1 MVLPVFDNALLLL
14 LATIAVAGVARGLS
28 GFGTGMI
35 VAPIAAALYD
45 PVTAVVVLVII
56 DTLPVV
62 PVSLPALKVA
72 HWREVLP
79 VLTGLVLFVPAGVYV
94 LKHGD
99 PELLRW
105 LICTAILAG
114 ALALWRGWRYRG
126 PRSLPVSLSVGGLAG
141 TLSGIAS
148 IPGPPILVYWLA
160 SALPAA
166 IIRANLL
173 TLFFLSEFSSIAN
186 LWAAGLFEQPRVMLG
201 IVAAPVYFGG
211 LLAGWAL
218 YGLSSEAIYRRVTF
232 MLIVGS
238 ALVATPITGDALN
251 SLVAEAAE

>member
-1 MVLPVFDNALLLL
+1 MVLPAFDNALLLL
-14 LATIAVAGVARGLS
+14 LATIAVAGIARGLS
-28 GFGTGMI
+28 GFGSGMI

-45 PVTAVVVLVII
+45 PVTAVVILVII
-56 DTLPVV
+56 DTLPIV

-79 VLTGLVLFVPAGVYV
+79 VLAGLILFVPLGVYV

-99 PELLRW
+99 PDVLRW

-126 PRSLPVSLSVGGLAG
+126 PRSLPISLSVGGLAG
-141 TLSGIAS
+141 VLSGIAS

-166 IIRANLL
+166 IVRANLL
-173 TLFFLSEFSSIAN
+173 ALFFLSEFNSIAN
-186 LWAAGLFEQPRVMLG
+186 LWAAGLFEQPRVILG

-211 LLAGWAL
+211 LLTGWAL

-232 MLIVGS
+232 LLIVGS
-238 ALVATPITGDALN
+238 ALVATPMTSDALN
-251 SLVAEAAE
+251 SLVAGAAG